1 VITDDLRT
9 QLNAWLAD
17 DPDERDRAELTA
29 LAGDPSAAA
38 QQELSDRFARRL
50 EFGTAGLR
58 GAVAAG
64 PNRMNRAVVRAATAA
79 LARWLTDCAAAPEA
93 PETLETLEALETPE
107 TPETPEAAVVIGCD
121 ARHRSA
127 DFADEAA
134 RVLAGAG
141 FRVYLLPA
149 QQPTPLL
156 AFAVRHLSAASGI
169 MITASHN
176 PAGDNGYKVY
186 LKDGAQIVPPADAE
200 IEAAISGLGPLS
212 LIPLAPAD
220 SPLIVRL
227 GDEVAK
233 AYLDQVCPSFP
244 ATRDAA
250 WLRFVYTPLHGVA
263 GDLAMRAF
271 EQAGFSLPDVVT
283 AQLRPDPDFPSVLS
297 PNPEEPESLDLALK
311 LARGSGADLVIAHDP
326 DGDRLA
332 VAVPDPEVTGGW
344 RRLTGDQ
351 VGALLGAHLLDREA
365 GLGDR
370 LVVSTIVSSTL
381 LARIAAAAGA
391 RYVQTLTGFKWIA
404 RAADAYPGSRFVF
417 GYEEALGYEVG
428 DTVRDKDGISAALAL
443 LDLAARC
450 RSEGRALADA
460 YDALEA
466 AHGVHLTSQLS
477 IDTVAPAQ
485 LMARLRAVTPAD
497 LGGVTVTSVTDL
509 TGGTAELPSADVLIY
524 QLDGA
529 RVVVRPSGTEPKI
542 KAYVEVVEP
551 AFIRTLDEARQAASD
566 RMTPLR
572 EAVAALLAD

>member
-1 VITDDLRT
+1 VITDDLRAR
-9 QLNAWLAD
+9 LNAWLAD

-29 LAGDPSAAA
+29 LAGDPSPAA
-38 QQELSDRFARRL
+38 QQELYDRFAGRL

-58 GAVAAG
+58 GALAAG

-79 LARWLTDCAAAPEA
+79 LAQWLTDRAAAPEA
-93 PETLETLEALETPE
+93 G
-107 TPETPEAAVVIGCD
+107 VVIGCD
-121 ARHRSA
+121 ARYRSA

-156 AFAVRHLSAASGI
+156 AFAVRHLNAASGI

-186 LKDGAQIVPPADAE
+186 LEDGAQIVSPADAE
-200 IEAAISGLGPLS
+200 IEAAISSLGPLS
-212 LIPLAPAD
+212 QVPLAPAD
-220 SPLIVRL
+220 SPLISRL

-244 ATRDAA
+244 ASRDAA

-283 AQLRPDPDFPSVLS
+283 AQLRPDPDFPTVLS
-297 PNPEEPESLDLALK
+297 PNPEEPAALDLALK
-311 LARGSGADLVIAHDP
+311 LARGSGADLVLANDP

-332 VAVPDPEVTGGW
+332 VAVPDPDAIGGW

-351 VGALLGAHLLDREA
+351 VGALLGSHLLDRETGRET

-381 LARIAAAAGA
+381 LSRIAAAAGA
-391 RYVQTLTGFKWIA
+391 RYAATLTGFKWIA
-404 RAADAYPGSRFVF
+404 RAADTYPGSRFVF
-417 GYEEALGYEVG
+417 GYEEALGYAVG

-466 AHGVHLTSQLS
+466 AHGVHLTAQLS
-477 IDTVAPAQ
+477 VDTAAPAQ
-485 LMARLRAVTPAD
+485 LMARLRAAAPAE
-497 LGGVTVTSVTDL
+497 LGGSAVTSVTDL
-509 TGGTAELPSADVLIY
+509 TGGTADLPSADVLIY

-529 RVVVRPSGTEPKI
+529 RVVVRPSGTEPRV
-542 KAYVEVVEP
+542 KAYFEVVEP
-551 AFIRTLDEARQAASD
+551 AFIRTLTQARQAAAD
-566 RMTPLR
+566 RMGPLR

>member
-1 VITDDLRT
+1 MITDDLRLR
-9 QLNAWLAD
+9 LNAWLAD

-38 QQELSDRFARRL
+38 RQELYDRFAGRL

-64 PNRMNRAVVRAATAA
+64 PNRMNRAVVRATTAA
-79 LARWLTDCAAAPEA
+79 LAGWLTGRAAAPEA
-93 PETLETLEALETPE
+93 G
-107 TPETPEAAVVIGCD
+107 VVIGCD
-121 ARHRSA
+121 ARYRSA

-156 AFAVRHLSAASGI
+156 AFAVRHLSATSGI

-186 LKDGAQIVPPADAE
+186 LEDGAQIVSPADAE
-200 IEAAISGLGPLS
+200 IEAGISSLGPLS
-212 LIPLAPAD
+212 QVPLAPAD
-220 SPLIVRL
+220 SPLIDRL

-233 AYLDQVCPSFP
+233 AYLDQVCTSFP

-283 AQLRPDPDFPSVLS
+283 AQLRPDPDFPTVLS
-297 PNPEEPESLDLALK
+297 PNPEEPAALDLALK
-311 LARGSGADLVIAHDP
+311 LARGSGADLVLANDP

-332 VAVPDPEVTGGW
+332 VAVPDPDATGGW

-351 VGALLGAHLLDREA
+351 VGALLGAHLLGVGPGGRPPGTPREGET
-365 GLGDR
+365 GLGDK
-370 LVVSTIVSSTL
+370 LVVTTVVSSTL
-381 LARIAAAAGA
+381 LSRIAAAAGA
-391 RYVQTLTGFKWIA
+391 RCVQTLTGFKWIA
-404 RAADAYPGSRFVF
+404 RAADTCPGSRFVF
-417 GYEEALGYEVG
+417 GYEEALGYAVG

-477 IDTVAPAQ
+477 VDTAAPAQ
-485 LMARLRAVTPAD
+485 LMARLRAAVPAE
-497 LGGVTVTSVTDL
+497 LGGSAVTSVTDL
-509 TGGTAELPSADVLIY
+509 TGGTADLPSADVLTY

-529 RVVVRPSGTEPKI
+529 RVVVRPSGTEPRL
-542 KAYVEVVEP
+542 KAYFEVVEP
-551 AFIRTLDEARQAASD
+551 AFIRTLTQARQAAAD
-566 RMTPLR
+566 RMGPLR
-572 EAVAALLAD
+572 EAVAALLTD